1 MEQIKLTAELLAEG
15 WGFHELHRMAR
26 AGELQRIRRGA
37 YECAPREIT
46 RAARATSSSDCSNS
60 PSDVSRRSRQP
71 HVSRCAASAP
81 HLEQPARTSSHH
93 PRWVGG
99 RKGTQLRPSSCGPT
113 TSDRGMRDRGS
124 ASYHAGAHRTRPA
137 ANADDGAVRAHR
149 RCSAQTGPDAG
160 GSGRTRGPMHRLARH
175 APSAASHELPGSTSE
190 SPGESCSRV
199 VLHRIDVPA
208 PTPQYEVWEPGVL
221 VGRVDFCWEEFRTG
235 GSSMAERNMGNLSS
249 PGRRRPTQFL
259 RRSAERMR
267 CAISAG
273 RSSAGS
279 GRTSITPRICG
290 AAWNARSRGVC
301 GRPEE
306 PDAPPCRR
314 RATCCLDAPLIDGG
328 VIKRD

>member
-175 APSAASHELPGSTSE
+175 APSAASHELPGSTKRE
-190 SPGESCSRV
+190 PRRV
-199 VLHRIDVPA
+199 VQPCRVASHRRTGSHAAVR
-208 PTPQYEVWEPGVL
+208 GM
-221 VGRVDFCWEEFRTG
+221 GTG
-235 GSSMAERNMGNLSS
+235 GSGWSGGFLLGGVSNRGEFDGSEKYGQPLK
-249 PGRRRPTQFL
+249 PGKTAADAVFEEKRREDALRDLGWQIVRWIWQDLYHPEDLRRRLERAFERGL
-259 RRSAERMR
+259 R
-267 CAISAG
+267 
-273 RSSAGS
+273 
-279 GRTSITPRICG
+279 
-290 AAWNARSRGVC
+290 AA
-301 GRPEE
+301 
-306 PDAPPCRR
+306 
-314 RATCCLDAPLIDGG
+314 
-328 VIKRD
+328 